1 MKSSL
6 AWDANERVE
15 NYKRSVVLV
24 QQNVLSVKG
33 FLGPSLKD
41 KPELSSVGAR
51 AARAAGVI
59 VDELGKLRCPP
70 GTPNANQFTDMQ
82 MSNCMVPGMEVAKRL
97 VRSSRREVGQALQN
111 MKRVLENK
119 NVSKG
124 ATVAAMAA
132 LATLDALDYLNVDG
146 SGTLSAMTL
155 VGVDMLRT
163 VGRDV
168 AELALNRLERKGK
181 ITKEQRADID
191 KMIDKVNEVGS
202 SKYASAAMAMLR
214 RRNRQRNRRL
224 ETPQMDKADAAP
236 PDKSARPEDLMKVTF
251 DTDSFHTELE
261 AKVSRL
267 LDQYVPESKHKNF
280 ESFGD
285 ELMAKMGI
293 PPTDRNA
300 TKMLDDGMNHM
311 QKTLPSNIAD
321 FRDKEMALDEA
332 HFIARQEIAER
343 LQKVYDLM
351 QTEDGKKAVREE
363 LGRGMV
369 ESLAGVEL
377 MLQDNPSL
385 RGKFTFEIHSEGD
398 NSPGDCAGYAFIGA
412 YDDGRVI
419 PAQRLLAQ
427 SLIIDKSGISGGGM
441 ENGDMYS
448 GSVRIV
454 GVDDYQMSLALHETV
469 HTMHY
474 AENMRR
480 LGVDTSSTSKPVLDQ
495 MKAQSDKIGDTY
507 LGAKFALKYGIDL
520 DANWDDVEG
529 MWDDDARAISVW
541 GYGAKLDKR
550 NGKTLRGKFAKFAS
564 EEGHRDGAEGGI
576 LSEMSYLSM
585 LSYEDSAKAEFFTQA
600 VSAIRDNDMKRLYG
614 FEDERLTDL
623 TAVRQQF
630 ESALD
635 GQTIEQFFEEGKQI
649 LSDSFGMDVS
659 RLSMGG
665 LTEEDV
671 MKNLGQSSLYGK
683 TSPWEAVAEAKT
695 LEMMVKHFPDAKVF
709 DDLKYDELKNDL
721 EKVIPSGQRT
731 FKSAVMSPEAIAWV
745 RKLQDTVERMPEL
758 KRAERGII

>member
-97 VRSSRREVGQALQN
+97 ARSSRREVGQALQN

-163 VGRDV
+163 AGRDV

-191 KMIDKVNEVGS
+191 KIIDKVNEVGS

-214 RRNRQRNRRL
+214 RRNRKRNRRL

-261 AKVSRL
+261 AKVSKL
-267 LDQYVPESKHKNF
+267 LDHYVPESKHKNF

-293 PPTDRNA
+293 PPTDRSA
-300 TKMLDDGMNHM
+300 TKMLDDGLEHM
-311 QKTLPSNIAD
+311 QKTLPFNIAELKK
-321 FRDKEMALDEA
+321 RELALDDT
-332 HFIARQEIAER
+332 HFATRTEVAEQ
-343 LQKVYDLM
+343 LQKIYDIM
-351 QTEDGKKAVREE
+351 QTEDGKKSVREE
-363 LGRGMV
+363 LGKGMV
-369 ESLAGVEL
+369 ETLAGIEL
-377 MLQDNPSL
+377 MMQDNPSL
-385 RGKFTFEIHSEGD
+385 RGRFTFEIHSNRD
-398 NSPGDCAGYAFIGA
+398 SSPAQCAAYAFLA
-412 YDDGRVI
+412 SYNDGRVI
-419 PAQRLLAQ
+419 PAQRMLAQ
-427 SLIIDKSGISGGGM
+427 SLIINKTGISAGQV

-448 GSVRIV
+448 NVVRIA
-454 GVDDYQMSLALHETV
+454 GVDDYQITLGLHETAHV
-469 HTMHY
+469 MHY

-480 LGVDTSSTSKPVLDQ
+480 LGVDTSASSKPVLDQ
-495 MKAQSDKIGDTY
+495 MKAQSNRIGDTY
-507 LGAKFALKYGIDL
+507 LGAKFALTYGIDL
-520 DANWDDVEG
+520 DADWDDVES
-529 MWDDDARAISVW
+529 MWNDDARAIAVW

-550 NGKTLRGKFAKFAS
+550 DGATLRSKFGKFAS
-564 EEGHRDGAEGGI
+564 QEGHRDGVDGGI
-576 LSEMSYLSM
+576 LAEMSHLTR

-600 VSAIRDNDMKRLYG
+600 ITAIRDNEMKRLYG
-614 FEDERLTDL
+614 FDDERLSDMTV
-623 TAVRQQF
+623 VRQQL

-635 GQTIEQFFEEGKQI
+635 GQTIEQFLEEGKRF
-649 LSDSFGMDVS
+649 LDDSFGVDFT

-665 LTEEDV
+665 LTDEDV

-683 TSPWEAVAEAKT
+683 TNGWEAVAEAKT
-695 LEMMVKHFPDAKVF
+695 LEMMVKHFPDTKVF

-745 RKLQDTVERMPEL
+745 RKLQDTVERMPEF